1 MEASESEFNLLGEA
15 SDGALVDAPAW
26 IQAKVGQL
34 PSTSVGWFRAG
45 VGFYNKRWY
54 SASITCL
61 KRATEMDALN
71 YNAFQVLAR
80 AYLYMNRKQEAIA
93 ALRESIRLNNQSD
106 WQLLVE
112 LTNSNAENM

>member
-1 MEASESEFNLLGEA
+1 MEASEDDFSKLGEA

-45 VGFYNKRWY
+45 VGFYNRRWY
-54 SASITCL
+54 TAAITCL
-61 KRATEMDALN
+61 QRATEIDALN

-80 AYLYMNRKQEAIA
+80 AYLYMNRREEAIA

-112 LTNSNAENM
+112 LTSLDEKTT